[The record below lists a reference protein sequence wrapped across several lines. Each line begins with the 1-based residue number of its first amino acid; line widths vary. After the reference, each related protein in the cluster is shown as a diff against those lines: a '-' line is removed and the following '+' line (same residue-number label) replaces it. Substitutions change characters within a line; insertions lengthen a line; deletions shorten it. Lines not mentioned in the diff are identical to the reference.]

1 MEGFDN
7 FGEDDEVKISLGLKE
22 GWGFAPPESWVG
34 GPMKVIK
41 PGQSPLDEIDIVTG
55 RVRKWLTYG
64 AIAAAAAAAIYF
76 VLRMGGVL

>member
-7 FGEDDEVKISLGLKE
+7 FGEDDDVRISLGPKE
-22 GWGFAPPESWVG
+22 GWVG
-34 GPMKVIK
+34 GPMKVIR
-41 PGQSPLDEIDIVTG
+41 PGQSPLDEIEMVTS